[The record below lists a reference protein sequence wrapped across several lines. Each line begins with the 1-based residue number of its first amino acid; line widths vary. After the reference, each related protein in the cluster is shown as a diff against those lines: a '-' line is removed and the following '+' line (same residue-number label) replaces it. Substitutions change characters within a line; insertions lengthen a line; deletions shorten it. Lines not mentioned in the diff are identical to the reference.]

1 MFPGHNGHV
10 QVAKIQIGYKTEVR
24 PVSKCVLLESNE
36 YYEKNT
42 LCHLEVDSQKG
53 QNAQKT
59 LLELNK
65 RM

>member
-10 QVAKIQIGYKTEVR
+10 QVAKIQI
-24 PVSKCVLLESNE
+24 VLLESNE
-36 YYEKNT
+36 YYEKKT